1 MNKEIVDKY
10 DSISNEARNIFLNK
24 NIDYGDSYKDYG
36 VIGILSRVNEK
47 IKRGLNIEKNKITMV
62 ADENIRDTLLDLM
75 NYAILGLIVLDE
87 KI

>member
-24 NIDYGDSYKDYG
+24 NADYGDSYKDYG

-47 IKRGLNIEKNKITMV
+47 IKRGLNIEKNKINMV
-62 ADENIRDTLLDLM
+62 ADETIRDTLLDLM

-87 KI
+87 